1 MRPMRRIAWLL
12 LAAGSLLAACSKRET
27 VQPPPATATVTQT
40 ADPGP
45 RIGGQLNRRLEA
57 DINTL
62 NYVLQTTE
70 DERQVLQYVYDPLI
84 DFNAEL
90 EPIAGTAARWEVLDG
105 GKTYVLHL
113 DPRAVFSDGKPVT
126 AVDVIFTL
134 EKILD
139 EESVQ
144 FGAWFA
150 GLDREQTK
158 AVDDRTVRVVFK
170 EPRVSQL
177 MAFNIGVLPQH
188 VYGKG
193 KFKTITAVVG
203 NGPYVVQRRE
213 RGKSVLL
220 ARNEKYWRDKPPI
233 DTVLFRVIADD
244 TQALNAL
251 KRGELHVVRLN
262 NDVWAREKDDPK
274 IAQRITFYDSYQFMY
289 NCVPWNLR
297 DPLFAEAQVRRA
309 LAMAFDRD
317 SVITRLYHG
326 NARATSGP
334 FTPDI
339 WAYNPNV
346 NPIEFNL
353 EGAAALLGSAGWRD
367 TDQDGILDRDGKK
380 FAFTM
385 LIAAGSSTSIAQSQI
400 YQDALKKIGIDMT
413 ISNVDG
419 AAFFDRI
426 VKGEFQAALMA
437 WTNDPDPDLFSLFHS
452 SQAPPAGLNINHY
465 KNAEVDQLLE
475 RGRKEFDRA
484 RRTAIYHQ
492 MHEIIAADQP
502 YLFMVQVGLK
512 WAVDKRV
519 QNVRTA
525 KGVGLF
531 LWNPGPFGWWMTEP

>member
-12 LAAGSLLAACSKRET
+12 LAVWSLLAACAKRET
-27 VQPPPATATVTQT
+27 VQAPAQTTVTQT
-40 ADPGP
+40 AAPGP
-45 RIGGQLNRRLEA
+45 RAGGRLIRRLES

-90 EPIAGTAARWEVLDG
+90 EPTPGTAARWEIADG
-105 GKTYVLHL
+105 GRTYILHL

-126 AVDVIFTL
+126 AADVLFTL
-134 EKILD
+134 EKIAD

-177 MAFNIGVLPQH
+177 LAFNIGVLPRH

-193 KFKTITAVVG
+193 KFKTLSAVVG

-213 RGKSVLL
+213 TGKSVLL
-220 ARNEKYWRDKPPI
+220 ARNENYWRDKPAI
-233 DTVLFRVIADD
+233 DSVLFRVIADD

-251 KRGELHVVRLN
+251 KRGELHVMRLN

-274 IAQRITFYDSYQFMY
+274 VAQRLAFYDSYQFMY

-309 LAMAFDRD
+309 LAMAFDRQ
-317 SVITRLYHG
+317 SVIERLYHG

-367 TDQDGILDRDGKK
+367 TDQDGVLDRAGKK

-385 LIAAGSSTSIAQSQI
+385 LIASGSSTSVAQSQI
-400 YQDALKKIGIDMT
+400 YQDALKKIGVDMT
-413 ISNVDG
+413 ISTVDG
-419 AAFFDRI
+419 AAFFDRV
-426 VKGEFQAALMA
+426 VKGDFQAALMA
-437 WTNDPDPDLFSLFHS
+437 WTNDPDPDIFSLFHS
-452 SQAPPAGLNINHY
+452 SQAPPEGLNINHY

-475 RGRKEFDRA
+475 RGRREFDRA

-492 MHEIIAADQP
+492 LHEIVAADQP

-519 QNVRTA
+519 QNIRTA

>member
-1 MRPMRRIAWLL
+1 MRRIAWLL
-12 LAAGSLLAACSKRET
+12 LTVSSLLVACRRET
-27 VQPPPATATVTQT
+27 VQPPTQTTVTTQT

-45 RIGGQLNRRLEA
+45 RVGGRLIRRLES

-62 NYVLQTTE
+62 NYVLHTTE
-70 DERQVLQYVYDPLI
+70 DERQVLQYVYDPLV

-90 EPIAGTAARWEVLDG
+90 EPIPGTAARWEIADG
-105 GKTYVLHL
+105 GKAYVLHL

-126 AVDVIFTL
+126 AADVVFTL

-144 FGAWFA
+144 YSGWFS
-150 GLDREQTK
+150 GLDREQTR
-158 AVDDRTVRVVFK
+158 AIDDRTVRVVFK

-177 MAFNIGVLPQH
+177 FAFNIGVLPQH

-193 KFKTITAVVG
+193 KFASIQSVVG

-213 RGKSVLL
+213 SGKSVLL
-220 ARNEKYWRDKPPI
+220 ARNEKYWREKPPI
-233 DTVLFRVIADD
+233 DSVLFRVIADD

-251 KRGELHVVRLN
+251 KRGDLHVVRLN
-262 NDVWAREKDDPK
+262 NDVWAREKDDPNL
-274 IAQRITFYDSYQFMY
+274 AGRVTFLNSYQFMY
-289 NCVPWNLR
+289 NCIPWNLR

-309 LAMAFDRD
+309 LAMAFDRK
-317 SVITRLYHG
+317 SVIERLYHG

-339 WAYNPNV
+339 WAYNQNV

-353 EGAAALLGSAGWRD
+353 EGAAALLGSAGWKD
-367 TDQDGILDRDGKK
+367 SDQDGVLDRDGKK

-385 LIAAGSSTSIAQSQI
+385 LIAAGSSTSVAQSQI
-400 YQDALKKIGIDMT
+400 YQDALKKIGVDMT

-419 AAFFDRI
+419 AAFFDRM
-426 VKGEFQAALMA
+426 VKGDFQAALMA

-465 KNAEVDQLLE
+465 ENAEVDALLE
-475 RGRKEFDRA
+475 RGRRELDRA

-492 MHEIIAADQP
+492 LHEIVAADQP

-512 WAVDKRV
+512 WAVDERV
-519 QNVRTA
+519 QNVRVA

-531 LWNPGPFGWWMTEP
+531 LWHPGPLGWWLKEPS

>member
-12 LAAGSLLAACSKRET
+12 LVVSSLLAACRRET
-27 VQPPPATATVTQT
+27 VQPPTQTAVTQT
-40 ADPGP
+40 VEAGP
-45 RIGGQLNRRLEA
+45 RVGGRLVRRLES

-62 NYVLQTTE
+62 NYVLHTTE

-90 EPIAGTAARWEVLDG
+90 EPIPGTAARWEIADG
-105 GKTYVLHL
+105 GKTYVLYL

-126 AVDVIFTL
+126 AADVIFTL

-144 FGAWFA
+144 YGAWFA

-158 AVDDRTVRVVFK
+158 AIDERTVRVVFK

-193 KFKTITAVVG
+193 KFESVRAVIG

-251 KRGELHVVRLN
+251 KRGDLHVVRLN

-274 IAQRITFYDSYQFMY
+274 LAERVTFHNSYQFMY

-309 LAMAFDRD
+309 LAMAFDRQ
-317 SVITRLYHG
+317 SVIERLYHG

-334 FTPDI
+334 FTPDV
-339 WAYNPNV
+339 WAYNQNV
-346 NPIEFNL
+346 NPIEYNL
-353 EGAAALLGSAGWRD
+353 EGAAALLGSAGWKD
-367 TDQDGILDRDGKK
+367 TDQDGVLDRDGKK

-385 LIAAGSSTSIAQSQI
+385 LIAAGSSTSVAQSQI
-400 YQDALKKIGIDMT
+400 YQDALKKIGVDMT

-419 AAFFDRI
+419 AAFFDRM

-465 KNAEVDQLLE
+465 KNAEVDELLE
-475 RGRKEFDRA
+475 RGRREFDRA
-484 RRTAIYHQ
+484 RRTEIYHQ
-492 MHEIIAADQP
+492 LHEIVAADQP

-519 QNVRTA
+519 QNVRVA

-531 LWNPGPFGWWMTEP
+531 LWHPGPLGWWMKEP